1 MFSEF
6 SWRRV
11 GKVIEIRR
19 ADEIADFTIYLGEI
33 DDIFFESSARRDFC
47 SQEEKQ
53 SFREMSLGRYI
64 VKHRDSFFVALDDAR
79 CVGYLAGCLENPTKL
94 IHFDDVSY
102 FRYIEDICQDYP
114 AHLHINIAER
124 YRSRGLG
131 ATLIERFADWAKL
144 HSVGGI
150 QIVTSSTSRSIP
162 FYRRLGFRE
171 LRTFPWMSVTSVC
184 MGRKL

>member
-1 MFSEF
+1 
-6 SWRRV
+6 V

-19 ADEIADFTIYLGEI
+19 ADEIADFTSHLSEI

-47 SQEEKQ
+47 NQEEKQ

-64 VKHRDSFFVALDDAR
+64 AKHRDSFFVALDDGR
-79 CVGYLAGCLENPTKL
+79 CVRYLAGCLKNPTKL
-94 IHFDDVSY
+94 TNDVSY

-124 YRSRGLG
+124 YRNRGLG
-131 ATLIERFADWAKL
+131 ATLVERFADWANL

-150 QIVTSSTSRSIP
+150 QIVTSSAS
-162 FYRRLGFRE
+162 
-171 LRTFPWMSVTSVC
+171 
-184 MGRKL
+184 

>member
-1 MFSEF
+1 
-6 SWRRV
+6 V
-11 GKVIEIRR
+11 KIQK
-19 ADEIADFTIYLGEI
+19 ADEIADFTSHLGEI
-33 DDIFFESSARRDFC
+33 DDIFLESSARRDFC
-47 SQEEKQ
+47 SPEEKQ

-64 VKHRDSFFVALDDAR
+64 AKHRDSFFVALDNAR
-79 CVGYLAGCLENPTKL
+79 CVGYLAGCLENPTQL
-94 IHFDDVSY
+94 THFNDVSY

-114 AHLHINIAER
+114 AHLHINLAER
-124 YRSRGLG
+124 YRNRGLG
-131 ATLIERFADWAKL
+131 ATLVERFADWAKL

-150 QIVTSSTSRSIP
+150 QIVTSSASRSIP